1 MFDQTGQ
8 QQPRRLFGKSPVDRV
23 YDLIVIVPDRLK
35 LIIKIIQTFVKTD
48 GRIVYPNDFKL
59 SAEQPRENKTADIFF
74 AIRFTEHLLKADIFV
89 SAHPERVSK
98 RTLAGKVPAL
108 VCCIFHILIG

>member
-8 QQPRRLFGKSPVDRV
+8 QQPRRLFGKSPVDRM
-23 YDLIVIVPDRLK
+23 YDLIVIVPDCLK

-59 SAEQPRENKTADIFF
+59 SAEQPCENKTADIFF
-74 AIRFTEHLLKADIFV
+74 AIRFTEHLLKADIFGG
-89 SAHPERVSK
+89 AHPERVSK